1 MDVEGEVEERG
12 PLGEF
17 AQFAVGVKTK
27 ISPDDGRESNRC
39 ASAWGV
45 FSINS
50 RRRPSHISLVSA
62 PWLTPL

>member
-1 MDVEGEVEERG
+1 MSKAKSSTVAPSGSFRRS
-12 PLGEF
+12 PL
-17 AQFAVGVKTK
+17 GVKTK